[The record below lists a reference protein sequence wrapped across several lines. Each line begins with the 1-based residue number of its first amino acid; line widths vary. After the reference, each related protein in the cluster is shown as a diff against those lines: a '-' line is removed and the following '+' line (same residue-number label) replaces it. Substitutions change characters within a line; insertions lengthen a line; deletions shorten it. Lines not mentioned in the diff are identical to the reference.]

1 MAEKTGIVA
10 SIDRFGEVKTLAFAY
25 EVGHIGL
32 RSVANDSVF
41 SVISDCCLRHIAVR
55 NAADEV
61 IR

>member
-1 MAEKTGIVA
+1 MADKTGFIAAV
-10 SIDRFGEVKTLAFAY
+10 DRFGEGKTFAFAY

-32 RSVANDSVF
+32 RIAANDSVF

>member
-1 MAEKTGIVA
+1 MAEKSGVIV

-32 RSVANDSVF
+32 RIAANDGTF

-61 IR
+61 I

>member
-1 MAEKTGIVA
+1 MAEKTGVIA
-10 SIDRFGEVKTLAFAY
+10 SVDRFDEGKTFVFAY

-32 RSVANDSVF
+32 RIVANDDAF
-41 SVISDCCLRHIAVR
+41 SVISDCCLRHIALR